1 MNNRSKT
8 ARISRAY
15 LLTRLSRHAFHPR
28 GWNNRSSNPPSPSP
42 NRYSINVIG
51 RYNPRW
57 STRSA
62 VNRGGFF
69 ARGIGF
75 VIPFLE
81 EERENHDDRTVFV
94 SSLRYGFLPYVWN
107 EVIKILRGPLIFLRI
122 MVSIIPR
129 RVVGSWSPPLPQP
142 VFLARPIRR
151 KNRSGVLL
159 EIIRVRSAS
168 SSSSSPQFLTL
179 VFFWWKFERE
189 EGVDSSKFGRG
200 ILFSKGYLCGMGI

>member
-62 VNRGGFF
+62 VNRGGVFCPRNWIRDTF
-69 ARGIGF
+69 PRRR
-75 VIPFLE
+75 
-81 EERENHDDRTVFV
+81 ERESRRSNCICVLPALRLPAVRVKWGNKNITRASNL
-94 SSLRYGFLPYVWN
+94 SSYNGVHN
-107 EVIKILRGPLIFLRI
+107 
-122 MVSIIPR
+122 SSPR
-129 RVVGSWSPPLPQP
+129 CRVMIATPPQP

-168 SSSSSPQFLTL
+168 SSSSPQFLTL

-189 EGVDSSKFGRG
+189 EGVDPSKFGRG

>member
-81 EERENHDDRTVFV
+81 EERESRRSNCICVLPA
-94 SSLRYGFLPYVWN
+94 LRLPAV
-107 EVIKILRGPLIFLRI
+107 
-122 MVSIIPR
+122 
-129 RVVGSWSPPLPQP
+129 RVKWGNKNITRASNLSPY
-142 VFLARPIRR
+142 
-151 KNRSGVLL
+151 NGVHN
-159 EIIRVRSAS
+159 
-168 SSSSSPQFLTL
+168 SSPRCRVMIATPPPTRLSRAPHST
-179 VFFWWKFERE
+179 
-189 EGVDSSKFGRG
+189 
-200 ILFSKGYLCGMGI
+200 